1 MAYFLGRD
9 VDIAIST
16 EHPTQGVV
24 VKVFDSEAPGGSHT
38 GPTDKLMAGVMD
50 FAQSSSV
57 CEYTTA
63 NKSYVFAGPKAFSTG
78 LGCDANGA
86 FGTIGG
92 DGTTLSDTEWDNQP
106 NNLTALDVSLGVQ
119 DEDVAFIGQRNI
131 LKAEVKKENSLSLT
145 RKKSDG
151 MWDAIYN
158 DARFG
163 VKESNTVAEPTVAA
177 PLPGLFTGLSAPD
190 FIGCGY
196 RVVVRF
202 NQPAVAAITTSTGNW
217 SASGETLDVTS
228 ATGFSAGDVVLV
240 DDEVMILDSNGVD
253 GNNLKVVPGDD
264 GVRGTRGTTAA
275 AHSTGATVTSYG
287 QPGAGEVLVF
297 RNCYVTEHGVSLQ
310 VDGSQEET
318 LTLMSYTDAKIYDG
332 ITGGEWDDATA
343 VTEL

>member
-24 VKVFDSEAPGGSHT
+24 VKEFTDGDHT
-38 GPTDKLMAGVMD
+38 GPADQLLAGVMD
-50 FAQSSSV
+50 FAQSSEV

-78 LGCDANGA
+78 LGCDTNGA
-86 FGTIGG
+86 FGTLTG
-92 DGTTLSDTEWDNQP
+92 DGEILSAQDWDNQP

-131 LKAEVKKENSLSLT
+131 LKAEIKKENTLSLT
-145 RKKSDG
+145 RKKSDA

-163 VKESNTVAEPTVAA
+163 VKESNTVAEPTEAT

-190 FIGCGY
+190 FVGCGY

-202 NQPAVAAITTSTGNW
+202 NEKVPVDAGTDSVTAI
-217 SASGETLDVTS
+217 
-228 ATGFSAGDVVLV
+228 
-240 DDEVMILDSNGVD
+240 D
-253 GNNLKVVPGDD
+253 GNTNTVDVNTGTGTATFTVNEYIKIDQEILKVTAVNASSIAA
-264 GVRGTRGTTAA
+264 TRGVLGTSPTS
-275 AHSTGATVTSYG
+275 HSIDTDIYTLGMG
-287 QPGAGEVLVF
+287 GEGEVLVF

-332 ITGGEWDDATA
+332 ITGGQWDDPTL

>member
-24 VKVFDSEAPGGSHT
+24 VKEFTTGDHT
-38 GPTDKLMAGVMD
+38 GPVDQLIAGVMD
-50 FAQSSSV
+50 FAQSSDV
-57 CEYTTA
+57 CEYTTT

-86 FGTIGG
+86 FGTVTG
-92 DGTTLSDTEWDNQP
+92 DGAILSAQDWDIQP

-131 LKAEVKKENSLSLT
+131 LKAEIKKENSLSLT
-145 RKKSDG
+145 RKKSDA

-163 VKESNTVAEPTVAA
+163 VKESNTVAEPTVAT

-202 NQPAVAAITTSTGNW
+202 SEKVPVDSGTDNADAITS
-217 SASGETLDVTS
+217 TS
-228 ATGFSAGDVVLV
+228 ATTVNVLSAG
-240 DDEVMILDSNGVD
+240 G
-253 GNNLKVVPGDD
+253 LKVTVNHYIKIGQEIMKITAINTD
-264 GVRGTRGTTAA
+264 VLTVTRGQRGTTAA
-275 AHSTGATVTSYG
+275 THLINQDIYNLGAG
-287 QPGAGEVLVF
+287 GEGEVLVF

-318 LTLMSYTDAKIYDG
+318 LTLMSYTDAKIFDG
-332 ITGGEWDDATA
+332 ITGGQWDDATA
-343 VTEL
+343 ITEL

>member
-24 VKVFDSEAPGGSHT
+24 VKMFTDGDHT
-38 GPTDKLMAGVMD
+38 GPADQLLAGAMD

-78 LGCDANGA
+78 LGCDTNGA
-86 FGTIGG
+86 FGTLTG
-92 DGTTLSDTEWDNQP
+92 DGEILSAQDWDNQP

-202 NQPAVAAITTSTGNW
+202 NQPAVAAITSTI
-217 SASGETLDVTS
+217 SKSPV
-228 ATGFSAGDVVLV
+228 
-240 DDEVMILDSNGVD
+240 EV
-253 GNNLKVVPGDD
+253 NNSL
-264 GVRGTRGTTAA
+264 
-275 AHSTGATVTSYG
+275 
-287 QPGAGEVLVF
+287 
-297 RNCYVTEHGVSLQ
+297 VSLFTTT
-310 VDGSQEET
+310 T
-318 LTLMSYTDAKIYDG
+318 LVVFPTVL
-332 ITGGEWDDATA
+332 
-343 VTEL
+343 